1 MLESLRTKI
10 ADLAMG
16 QLTDEQIDELVDFFK
31 QALANNSGPSDDI
44 FFKNLSSDMTGG
56 LKELAMLIINFRRDL
71 RSRICPEITDL
82 AVHQIPEAAD
92 QLAGIIETTEVAAN
106 KIMDNLESMQGQ
118 TDKMGLIFESLKNG
132 ELDLSGDKAC
142 LDPQTVEAITPLI
155 KHMESDIQKHDSLI
169 SDSFIQMSFQDLTGQ
184 RIKRIMTLVTQ
195 MEQRLKEM
203 IISFGIQLTEHEK
216 NPHIS
221 EEALQKTI
229 KDKVAEL
236 AGPQR
241 EGEGLDQAGIDDLLM
256 NL

>member
-10 ADLAMG
+10 ADLADG
-16 QLTDEQIDELVDFFK
+16 QLSSDQIEELIGFFE
-31 QALANNSGPSDDI
+31 QALSNSSGHSDDN

-56 LKELAMLIINFRRDL
+56 LKELALLIINFRRDL

-82 AVHQIPEAAD
+82 AVNQIPEAAD
-92 QLAGIIETTEVAAN
+92 QLEGIIETTEVAAN
-106 KIMDNLESMQGQ
+106 KIMDNLDSMQGQ
-118 TDKMGLIFESLKNG
+118 TDQMGLILKSLKNG
-132 ELDLSGDKAC
+132 DLDLSGDKAC

-155 KHMESDIQKHDSLI
+155 KYMQSDIQKHDSLI

-184 RIKRIMTLVTQ
+184 RIKRIMTLVTH
-195 MEQRLKEM
+195 MEQRLKEL

-221 EEALQKTI
+221 EAELQQTI
-229 KDKVAEL
+229 KDKVTEL
-236 AGPQR
+236 SGPQR
-241 EGEGLDQAGIDDLLM
+241 AGQGLDQSGIDDLLM

>member
-10 ADLAMG
+10 ADLADG
-16 QLTDEQIDELVDFFK
+16 QLSSDQIEELIGFFE
-31 QALANNSGPSDDI
+31 QALSNSPGHSDDN

-56 LKELAMLIINFRRDL
+56 LKELALLIINFRRDL

-82 AVHQIPEAAD
+82 AVNQIPEAAD
-92 QLAGIIETTEVAAN
+92 QLKGIIETTEVAAN
-106 KIMDNLESMQGQ
+106 KIMDNLDSMQGQ
-118 TDKMGLIFESLKNG
+118 TDQMGLILKSLKNG
-132 ELDLSGDKAC
+132 DLDLSGDKAC

-155 KHMESDIQKHDSLI
+155 KYMESDIQKHDSLI

-184 RIKRIMTLVTQ
+184 RIKRIMTLVTH

-221 EEALQKTI
+221 EEELQQTI
-229 KDKVAEL
+229 KDKVTEL
-236 AGPQR
+236 SGPQR
-241 EGEGLDQAGIDDLLM
+241 AGQGLDQSGIDDLLM

>member
-1 MLESLRTKI
+1 MLDSLRKKI
-10 ADLAMG
+10 TDLAKG
-16 QLTDEQIDELVDFFK
+16 QLSSDQIEELVGFFK
-31 QALANNSGPSDDI
+31 QALANNSGHSDDI

-82 AVHQIPEAAD
+82 AVKQIPEAAD
-92 QLAGIIETTEVAAN
+92 QLEGIIETTEEAAN
-106 KIMDNLESMQGQ
+106 KIMDNLEGMQGQ

-132 ELDLSGDKAC
+132 ELDLSGGKAC
-142 LDPQTVEAITPLI
+142 LESQTVEAITPLI
-155 KHMESDIQKHDSLI
+155 KYMESDIQKHDSLI

-203 IISFGIQLTEHEK
+203 IISFGIQLTEHKK
-216 NPHIS
+216 NPDIS
-221 EEALQKTI
+221 EEELQQTI
-229 KDKVAEL
+229 KDKVCEL

-241 EGEGLDQAGIDDLLM
+241 EGEGLDQSGIDDLLM

>member
-10 ADLAMG
+10 ADLADG
-16 QLTDEQIDELVDFFK
+16 QLSSDQIEELIGFFE
-31 QALANNSGPSDDI
+31 QALSNSSGHSDDN
-44 FFKNLSSDMTGG
+44 FFKNMSSDMTGG
-56 LKELAMLIINFRRDL
+56 LKELALLIINFRRDL

-82 AVHQIPEAAD
+82 AVNQIPEAAD
-92 QLAGIIETTEVAAN
+92 QLEGIIETTEVAAN
-106 KIMDNLESMQGQ
+106 KIMDNLDSMQGQ
-118 TDKMGLIFESLKNG
+118 TDQMGLILKSLKNG

-155 KHMESDIQKHDSLI
+155 KYMQSDIQKHDSLI

-184 RIKRIMTLVTQ
+184 RIKRIMTLVTH

-221 EEALQKTI
+221 EAELQQTI
-229 KDKVAEL
+229 KDKVIEL
-236 AGPQR
+236 SGPQR
-241 EGEGLDQAGIDDLLM
+241 AGQGLDQSGIDDLLM